1 MPDDKSV
8 DIFNEPAFLAANRA
22 FEQIKSFVD
31 KMPNPPGYQSKKSQL
46 SQSDLKRLLGGD

>member
-31 KMPNPPGYQSKKSQL
+31 KMPNPHGYQSKKSQL
-46 SQSDLKRLLGGD
+46 SQSDLKRLIGGD

>member
-22 FEQIKSFVD
+22 FAQLQSFL
-31 KMPNPPGYQSKKSQL
+31 KRMPNPPGYQGPKSQL
-46 SQSDLKRLLGGD
+46 SPADIDRLIGGD

>member
-22 FEQIKSFVD
+22 FAQLQSFL
-31 KMPNPPGYQSKKSQL
+31 KRMPNPPGYQGSKSQL
-46 SQSDLKRLLGGD
+46 SPADIDRLIRGD

>member
-22 FEQIKSFVD
+22 IEQIKSFVD
-31 KMPNPPGYQSKKSQL
+31 KMPNQPGYQSKKSQL
-46 SQSDLKRLLGGD
+46 SQSDLKRLIGGD